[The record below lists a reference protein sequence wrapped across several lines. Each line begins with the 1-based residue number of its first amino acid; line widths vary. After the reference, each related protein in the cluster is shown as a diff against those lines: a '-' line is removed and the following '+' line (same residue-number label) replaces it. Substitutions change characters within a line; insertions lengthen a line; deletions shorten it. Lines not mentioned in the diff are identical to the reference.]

1 MNSGMTSGM
10 TVAGAVREDPLAAPP
25 FPRLSGLARA
35 GRLPPSLLFSGPPG
49 APTVEAAIRLAAM
62 VNSADGGTDSEAT
75 RELENRIRQTDL
87 PPAEGTASREGDAAE
102 APKKPAR
109 GRRKTISGPAPVE
122 YQPFPDVRILRPDER
137 RRIRVDALKG
147 AVAASRSRPFEGRR
161 RFLVIVAAETMN
173 PQAANALLK
182 TLEEPHPWLGVV
194 LCASGEGG
202 LLPTIVS
209 RCQRWRFHGL
219 TLPEAAA
226 RLRDE
231 HNYPPEE
238 AEAAAFAAGGDPD
251 RARQLPRDRLLPL
264 REDAARLAA
273 VTVHGIRP
281 AERSALTSRLAP
293 SGARSGGA
301 ADELPALLAL
311 LRAELRDLA
320 ALAAGAPALSEI
332 PAGAPDR
339 TTGQRGDRGED
350 RARTAALAP
359 PGTFAEALLLV
370 EEADRRLS
378 TFYANRRMQ
387 LDGLLLAFNEIAR
400 PLVLAR
406 RRGGR
411 I

>member
-1 MNSGMTSGM
+1 MTG
-10 TVAGAVREDPLAAPP
+10 GAVGEGPLAAPP
-25 FPRLSGLARA
+25 FPRLAGFAEA

-62 VNSADGGTDSEAT
+62 VNSADRRADSDAT

-87 PPAEGTASREGDAAE
+87 RPGEGAVSPESPGAD

-109 GRRKTISGPAPVE
+109 GRRSTASGPAPVE

-161 RFLVIVAAETMN
+161 RFLIIVAAETMN

-209 RCQRWRFHGL
+209 RCQRWRFRGL

-231 HNYPPEE
+231 HDYPPGE
-238 AEAAAFAAGGDPD
+238 AEAAAFAAGGDPE

-273 VTVHGIRP
+273 VTVRGIRP
-281 AERSALTSRLAP
+281 AERSALTARLAP
-293 SGARSGGA
+293 AGARSSGA

-320 ALAAGAPALSEI
+320 ALAAGAPALSER
-332 PAGAPDR
+332 PAGEPGR
-339 TTGQRGDRGED
+339 TAERGGERDGERSGDRSGD

-359 PGTFAEALLLV
+359 PGTFADALLLV

>member
-1 MNSGMTSGM
+1 MTRGA
-10 TVAGAVREDPLAAPP
+10 AGEGPLAAPP
-25 FPRLSGLARA
+25 FPRLAGFAEA

-62 VNSADGGTDSEAT
+62 VNSADRRADSEAT

-87 PPAEGTASREGDAAE
+87 RAADGAADGAASPE
-102 APKKPAR
+102 APGAAASKKPAR
-109 GRRKTISGPAPVE
+109 GRRKATAGPAPVE

-161 RFLVIVAAETMN
+161 RFLIIVAAETMN

-182 TLEEPHPWLGVV
+182 TLEEPHPWLGVI

-209 RCQRWRFHGL
+209 RCQRWRFRGL

-231 HNYPPEE
+231 HDYPPEE

-281 AERSALTSRLAP
+281 AERSALTARLAP
-293 SGARSGGA
+293 AGARSSGA

-320 ALAAGAPALSEI
+320 ALAAGARALSER
-332 PAGAPDR
+332 PADEPGRTADPSGDR
-339 TTGQRGDRGED
+339 TGGRGDD
-350 RARTAALAP
+350 RARTASLAP

-400 PLVLAR
+400 PLVVAR

>member
-1 MNSGMTSGM
+1 MK
-10 TVAGAVREDPLAAPP
+10 EDPLAAPP
-25 FPRLSGLARA
+25 FPRLAGLAAA
-35 GRLPPSLLFSGPPG
+35 GRLPPSLLLSGPPG
-49 APTVEAAIRLAAM
+49 APTVEAAVRLAAM
-62 VNSADGGTDSEAT
+62 VNSPDRRADSEAT

-87 PPAEGTASREGDAAE
+87 PPTAGTASSESPGADAP
-102 APKKPAR
+102 PKTTR
-109 GRRKTISGPAPVE
+109 GRRKAISGPAPVE

-161 RFLVIVAAETMN
+161 RFLIVVAAETMN
-173 PQAANALLK
+173 PPAANALLK

-194 LCASGEGG
+194 LCAAGESG

-209 RCQRWRFHGL
+209 RCQRWRFRGL

-231 HNYPPEE
+231 HDYPPEE

-273 VTVHGIRP
+273 VTVQGIRP

-293 SGARSGGA
+293 AGTRSSGA

-320 ALAAGAPALSEI
+320 ALAAGARALSEM
-332 PAGAPDR
+332 PAGESER
-339 TTGQRGDRGED
+339 TTERGGGRGGD